1 MALTSLNPELHDV
14 FETIFPTSGG
24 ARKLIRDINFRVLK
38 TCMDITRGVCKG
50 SVITTERI
58 VEYPQLFRWIRPQGL
73 VLDIGCSTSRLPI
86 ELASL
91 GYTVYGLDIRPY
103 PHRHENFLFVQSDLY
118 EWNSPV
124 LFDIITAVSSI
135 EHFGLGYYGD
145 KAISDGDYRAIEKLK
160 SLIKPHGQLIL
171 SVPFG
176 ARSVTE
182 SHRVYDLNQLQKLF
196 ADFTWIDSRFF
207 RHHNHCW
214 VPCDAEDLKNVPSD
228 TIPVSGVVL
237 LNLAYPKQD

>member
-14 FETIFPTSGG
+14 FETIFPTSGV

-58 VEYPQLFRWIRPQGL
+58 VEYPQLFRWIRPRGL

-91 GYTVYGLDIRPY
+91 GYKVYGVDIRPY
-103 PHRHENFLFVQSDLY
+103 PFRHENFVMVQSDLY
-118 EWNSPV
+118 EWNSPNR
-124 LFDIITAVSSI
+124 FDIVTAISSI
-135 EHFGLGYYGD
+135 EHFGLGQYGD
-145 KAISDGDYRAIEKLK
+145 TAVDDGDRRAIERIK
-160 SLIKPHGQLIL
+160 SLIKPQGQLIL

-176 ARSVTE
+176 RRGVTE
-182 SHRVYDLNQLQKLF
+182 LHRVYDSEQLQELL
-196 ADFTWIDSRFF
+196 ADFTWVESRFF
-207 RHHNHCW
+207 QRRDQDW
-214 VPCDAEDLKNVPSD
+214 IPCEVEDLKNVPSNA
-228 TIPVSGVVL
+228 IPVRGVAI
-237 LNLAYPKQD
+237 LNLTYP